1 MLSDNLGD
9 MLATMEL
16 VKNIDGVAER
26 DQAIVESRQ
35 ARENEFLSQVLDLA
49 QVEESSPGKR
59 TPTKYSDSSIVIDV
73 DDEDHANTLMRLAQI
88 NGVAAGEIVPE
99 KHADGV
105 KLHVMPHVFASEQME
120 DVREMVGLGLES
132 KDESDRYDLFVN
144 SLVERQ
150 KNPNHSAKTGKFA
163 SLKSIRKA
171 GSRSFQF
178 SRELDPRNK
187 KDFKVNDPENTYNT
201 PHYAASNGAFKTRKN
216 KPCGRAARPYWIKKL
231 GLPALP
237 PNKLWRRCH
246 DYGVGTWAALRGGS
260 GAAAAAAA
268 AKEKETSKRRM
279 ATRAKNRAARRTEAN
294 STAGQVAKM
303 LLALRTREQAA
314 KA

>member
-26 DQAIVESRQ
+26 DQAIVEARQ
-35 ARENEFLSQVLDLA
+35 ERENEFLSQVLDLA
-49 QVEESSPGKR
+49 QVQESSPEKR

-73 DDEDHANTLMRLAQI
+73 DDEEYADTLMRLAQI
-88 NGVAAGEIVPE
+88 NGVSAGEIVPE
-99 KHADGV
+99 KHAGGV

-163 SLKSIRKA
+163 SLKSIRKS

-178 SRELDPRNK
+178 SAPLDKRNK
-187 KDFKVNDPENTYNT
+187 KDFGVNDPKNTYNV

-231 GLPALP
+231 GLPSLP
-237 PNKLWRRCH
+237 ANKLWRRCH

-268 AKEKETSKRRM
+268 DQEKK
-279 ATRAKNRAARRTEAN
+279 ARAKQTASRRRNRSSQTEAN